1 MAGAIMEKTML
12 RLRLKNPVPERP
24 EDQRPLPYLAPNS
37 PWKPRIH
44 VPTNRKFHIVSLP
57 QRDGSYVASVVDAPS
72 ILVYDES
79 RKSAEEKASKRFL
92 RKPDPHAYMSHPL
105 ATTKAVTVDMEFDE
119 DSDSFVTYVKELH
132 GISTY
137 GATELEPLDNT
148 AEMIRGYIKSVKA
161 NGKRIPL
168 SAAKLR
174 TLEPIVGIL

>member
-12 RLRLKNPVPERP
+12 RLRLKNPVQERP

-37 PWKPRIH
+37 LWKPRIH

-57 QRDGSYVASVVDAPS
+57 QRDGSYVASVVEAPS

-105 ATTKAVTVDMEFDE
+105 AATKAVTIDMEFDE
-119 DSDSFVTYVKELH
+119 QSDSFVTYVKELH
-132 GISTY
+132 GMSTY
-137 GATELEPLDNT
+137 GETELEALDNT
-148 AEMIRGYIKSVKA
+148 AEMMRGYFKSMEA
-161 NGKRIPL
+161 NRKKIPP
-168 SAAKLR
+168 SAARLA
-174 TLEPIVGIL
+174 TLKQLVGIR